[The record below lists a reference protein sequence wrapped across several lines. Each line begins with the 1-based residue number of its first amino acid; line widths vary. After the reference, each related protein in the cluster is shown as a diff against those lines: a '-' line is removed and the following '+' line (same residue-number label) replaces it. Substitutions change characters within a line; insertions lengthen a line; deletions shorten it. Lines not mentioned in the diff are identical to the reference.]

1 MRTPK
6 KLIVSAFTGASS
18 LWLYMDDQLILKG
31 GGEVTLDLQ
40 CGSEYVMFWYVRGLP
55 GSSYSITISSPREAE
70 YQLTKT
76 LLASGKDHGS
86 FHFSVAGVAVPEESN
101 TMFL

>member
-1 MRTPK
+1 MRTP

-18 LWLYMDDQLILKG
+18 LWLYMDDMLILKEST
-31 GGEVTLDLQ
+31 EVTIELQ
-40 CGSEYVMFWYVRGLP
+40 SGSEYVMFWYVKGLP
-55 GSSYSITISSPREAE
+55 GSTYSITISSPREAE

-86 FHFSVAGVAVPEESN
+86 FHFSVAGVVVPEESN
-101 TMFL
+101 TMLL

>member
-6 KLIVSAFTGASS
+6 LTVSAFTGASS
-18 LWLYMDDQLILKG
+18 LWLYMDDQLILNSS
-31 GGEVTLDLQ
+31 GEITVNLE
-40 CGSEYVMFWYVRGLP
+40 CGSAYVMFWYVKGLP
-55 GSSYSITISSPREAE
+55 GSSYSISISSPREAE

-86 FHFSVAGVAVPEESN
+86 FHFSIGGVATPEETN
-101 TMFL
+101 PMHL